1 MEPRYIT
8 TSLTRIA
15 DLEQVPFTVE
25 PCPREQ
31 WSEGDYTAVR
41 VSGAPTDL
49 YRLETCSGRR
59 VDVMPG
65 DYAISALGTRAA
77 TLEGAGTW
85 REVGKDNVMHSL
97 TGAGL
102 LGKMTSA
109 SRMLPRFMTVDYIG
123 HIVRN
128 GARLNM
134 KDFVSPVEDA
144 VLAVPVILLVGTSMS
159 AGKTSTGRLII
170 HELKR
175 CGLRVGG
182 AKFTGAARYH
192 DILSFA
198 DAGAD
203 HILDF
208 VDVGLPSTVVSP
220 NDFRHSMQQMIARVA
235 ALDIDVL
242 VAEAGASPL
251 EPYNGAVAV
260 EMLLPCVKFTVLC
273 AFDPYSVV
281 GVMKAFG
288 LQPDLVAGP
297 AAATA
302 AAVDLVSALTGL
314 PALDNLDPDA
324 GEPMQQHL
332 RKAIPELFSR

>member
-1 MEPRYIT
+1 MKPRYIM

-15 DLEQVPFTVE
+15 DLNEVPFTVE
-25 PCPREQ
+25 PYPREQ

-41 VSGAPTDL
+41 VTGAPNKL
-49 YRLETCSGRR
+49 YRFETISGRS
-59 VDVMPG
+59 VEVMPG

-77 TLEGAGTW
+77 TLEGAGSW
-85 REVGKDNVMHSL
+85 REVGNDNVMNSL

-102 LGKMTSA
+102 LGMTTSA
-109 SRMLPRFMTVDYIG
+109 SRLLPPFMTVDYVG
-123 HIVRN
+123 HVMRN
-128 GARLNM
+128 GRQLNM
-134 KDFVSPVEDA
+134 KDFVEQVEPA
-144 VLAVPVILLVGTSMS
+144 ELQVPVILLVGTSMS

-175 CGLRVGG
+175 FGLKVAG

-192 DILSFA
+192 DILSFQ

-203 HILDF
+203 NILDF

-220 NDFRHSMQQMIARVA
+220 EEFRPLMQQMMARIA
-235 ALDIDVL
+235 ALDVDVL

-251 EPYNGAVAV
+251 EPYNGSTAVQL
-260 EMLLPCVKFTVLC
+260 LLPRVKFTVLC

-288 LQPDLVAGP
+288 LKPDLVAGP
-297 AAATA
+297 AAATTA
-302 AAVDLVSALTGL
+302 AIDLVRRLTGL
-314 PALDNLDPDA
+314 PAVDNLDPDA
-324 GEPMQQHL
+324 GGPMQQHL
-332 RKAIPELFSR
+332 RAAIPELFE